1 MIMQPVAFVV
11 YAWLVV
17 AVLSAIYVAW
27 DQFAQSR
34 SAEKDQVMQRSPL
47 RGHRVAWQTNAGRRL
62 LSPLLASALIA
73 APVAGQAVP
82 AGLASVPGPLTIGA
96 LYRAVDSASPGI
108 RVAQASALAAAARV
122 PGTKRLPDP
131 RLQFATMNRQLPDF
145 GLQVP
150 LGMNQIQLT
159 QMFPIPGTG
168 KLGLAGQAAQSRA
181 DAQQA
186 SVSESIWGQRARAAM
201 AFYDLYRADAALGV
215 MRETLQLLESLSRT
229 VNGMYAVAE
238 AKQADVVR
246 AQLEVGRMT
255 GQIEEMAAMR
265 LTAIAQLNAVVNR
278 PPDSPTGTPEL
289 PAFPD
294 SLPPTDSLTALALS
308 SRGMIRAGNN
318 QVLAAKAAERLA
330 HREIWPDLEV
340 GVIYGQQ
347 PMEGGGTDRML
358 SLMLGASVPIWA
370 GSRQLKLRDEAAAM
384 RQMAQSDLDAARAD
398 TRGRVAELV
407 AELERA
413 RRLRALYQRT
423 VLPQADATVA
433 AARAGYQVGDVNF
446 MTFLDAIMIVNGY
459 RVEVLRLEAEEG
471 QILAE
476 LEMLTATHLVAA
488 TIEAG
493 PTAPGGAR

>member
-1 MIMQPVAFVV
+1 MIKRLPS
-11 YAWLVV
+11 W
-17 AVLSAIYVAW
+17 
-27 DQFAQSR
+27 
-34 SAEKDQVMQRSPL
+34 
-47 RGHRVAWQTNAGRRL
+47 GHRVAWRTTAGRRL
-62 LSPLLASALIA
+62 LLTLLASPMLT
-73 APVAGQAVP
+73 APLAGQVAPEHHVGVP
-82 AGLASVPGPLTIGA
+82 ARLTIGA
-96 LYRAVDSASPGI
+96 LYRAVDSANPGI
-108 RVAQASALAAAARV
+108 RAAQASARAAVARV

-131 RLQFATMNRQLPDF
+131 RLQFATMNRQLPGF
-145 GLQVP
+145 SLQIP

-168 KLGLAGQAAQSRA
+168 KLGLAGQVAQSRA
-181 DAQQA
+181 DAEQA
-186 SVSESIWGQRARAAM
+186 SVSESIWGQRTRAAM

-229 VNGMYAVAE
+229 VSGMYAVAE

-246 AQLEVGRMT
+246 AQLEIGRMT

-265 LTAIAQLNAVVNR
+265 LTSTAQLNAVVNR
-278 PPDSPTGTPEL
+278 PADSPTGTPEL

-294 SLPPTDSLTALALS
+294 SLPSTDSLTALALS
-308 SRGMIRAGNN
+308 SRGMIRASNN
-318 QVLAAKAAERLA
+318 QLLAAKAAERLA

-347 PMEGGGTDRML
+347 PMQGGGTDRML

-384 RQMAQSDLDAARAD
+384 RQMAQSDLDAVRAD

-433 AARAGYQVGDVNF
+433 AARAAYQVGDVNF

-459 RVEVLRLEAEEG
+459 RVEVFRLEAEQG